1 MCSSL
6 LGRQVPKII
15 QHNKYLIIKLFS
27 FCCRPYKEAII
38 SLVSLMLDTG
48 LPCFRGQTIKLLRAR
63 FAPQSTDR
71 EAAVYMMSVIHK
83 SFLNFRTIA
92 YDYLQL
98 YQNQIPC

>member
-1 MCSSL
+1 M
-6 LGRQVPKII
+6 
-15 QHNKYLIIKLFS
+15 F
-27 FCCRPYKEAII
+27 FWDCRPYKEAII

-63 FAPQSTDR
+63 FAPQATDR
-71 EAAVYMMSVIHK
+71 EAALYMISVIHK
-83 SFLNFRTIA
+83 SYLNIRTVA

>member
-1 MCSSL
+1 M
-6 LGRQVPKII
+6 
-15 QHNKYLIIKLFS
+15 NY
-27 FCCRPYKEAII
+27 RPYKEAII

-71 EAAVYMMSVIHK
+71 EAAVSMISVIHK
-83 SFLNFRTIA
+83 SYLNIRTVA